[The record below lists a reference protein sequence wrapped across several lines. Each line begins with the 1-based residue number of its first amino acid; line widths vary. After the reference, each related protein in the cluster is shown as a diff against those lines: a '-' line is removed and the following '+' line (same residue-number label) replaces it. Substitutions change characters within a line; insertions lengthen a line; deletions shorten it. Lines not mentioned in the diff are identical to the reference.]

1 MSLAPKECAGSSVL
15 PPRCL
20 AYLLILG
27 LYLTFRGYHAFDGDQ
42 AYRLPLLLH
51 LQDPAIYAG
60 DPFVRAFDA
69 FNPHR
74 GALLILSGL
83 VRMSG
88 LSTGLLIAFMA
99 TFLATSKG
107 IDRLTCSVSP
117 RPSAGLVAVILIL
130 GAKAGNIGTNH
141 LFEAMVL
148 DRLMAMAFA
157 WNAIAATVGQAER
170 IGPRPAV
177 LLGIAAIIHPSFGLQ
192 LGLVMSG
199 AWAIWA
205 VLRGR
210 TGVSSGM
217 AVRAIV
223 ATGLCLV
230 PGLVYNLGRGG
241 SLMAGLPTEDFRVLA
256 AELQSPQHM
265 VPHLWRMPQWLAF
278 AGYLVLA
285 ALALW
290 SRTQENPEGE
300 SHRDHA
306 AARLRLAIL
315 LGVVIG
321 WLTVAWV
328 AVEVVHDLRA
338 TVFQPFRM
346 ATLARG
352 LALVLVAGRLVALW
366 ERGGVYPRLRAALIA
381 VSLAGDWMFVVVTVS
396 ELAASLAGR
405 ISRRIGEFLFAGL
418 LAYGLF
424 FLSRHD
430 TESGHWPLLGVLG
443 VALVLR
449 VGTQRSGS
457 IVDLAHLGVR
467 RDTMRIVSHGV
478 VLSLAW
484 AVPLMALAAGLV
496 PAGHPAARSAVVRG
510 LVARCRFFE
519 VPVDDVERLAAW
531 CRENTP
537 GSARFIG
544 PPGPKTFRLWSRRS
558 LAFNRAGSPY
568 HAAGLADWFARFQ
581 DHVGVHEPPT
591 AFVRDYLAGRHR
603 LEARYDQLDGEGLAA
618 LALRQGADHVI
629 ARSDLRAPGPL
640 RRLHSEG
647 RFAAYSVIWPQLS
660 HRQR

>member
-1 MSLAPKECAGSSVL
+1 MSQAPKECAGPSVL
-15 PPRCL
+15 PPRWST
-20 AYLLILG
+20 YLLILG
-27 LYLTFRGYHAFDGDQ
+27 LYLTLRGYHSLDGDQ
-42 AYRLPLLLH
+42 AYRLPLLFH
-51 LQDPAIYAG
+51 LQDPAVYAG

-83 VRMSG
+83 VRLSG
-88 LSTGLLIAFMA
+88 LSIGLLVAFIA
-99 TFLATSKG
+99 TLLATCRG
-107 IDRLTCSVSP
+107 IERLTSSVSA
-117 RPSAGLVAVILIL
+117 RPAAWLVAVILIL
-130 GAKAGNIGTNH
+130 SAKAGNIGTNH

-148 DRLMAMAFA
+148 DRLMAMALA
-157 WNAIAATVGQAER
+157 WNAIAATVSEAER
-170 IGPRPAV
+170 GWWRSAV
-177 LLGIAAIIHPSFGLQ
+177 LLGIAAIIHPSLGLQ
-192 LGLVMSG
+192 LSLVMSG

-205 VLRGR
+205 VLRWR
-210 TGVSSGM
+210 TGVSPRL

-223 ATGLCLV
+223 AMALYLV
-230 PGLVYNLGRGG
+230 PGLVYNLGRGV
-241 SLMAGLPTEDFRVLA
+241 SLTAGLPAEDFRLLA
-256 AELQSPQHM
+256 AELQGPQHM

-278 AGYLVLA
+278 GGYLALA
-285 ALALW
+285 AMALRAW
-290 SRTQENPEGE
+290 TQENPEG
-300 SHRDHA
+300 DGDA
-306 AARLRLAIL
+306 GLAVARLRLAIL
-315 LGVVIG
+315 LGVVLA
-321 WLTVAWV
+321 WLAAAWV
-328 AVEVVHDLRA
+328 AVEVVGDLR
-338 TVFQPFRM
+338 TTMFQPFRM

-352 LALVLVAGRLVALW
+352 LALVLLAGWMVALW

-381 VSLAGDWMFVVVTVS
+381 VSLAGDWMFVVVATV
-396 ELAASLAGR
+396 ELAGSLVGR
-405 ISRRIGEFLFAGL
+405 LSPRLEEAAFAGL

-424 FLSRHD
+424 FLARHD
-430 TESGHWPLLGVLG
+430 TESGYWPLLGVLG
-443 VALVLR
+443 TTLVLR
-449 VGTQRSGS
+449 AWAERFGS
-457 IVDLAHLGVR
+457 SVTLAQLLGSKDGMKPR
-467 RDTMRIVSHGV
+467 FHGV
-478 VLSLAW
+478 VLTLAW
-484 AVPLMALAAGLV
+484 ALPLLALVAGLV
-496 PAGHPAARSAVVRG
+496 PAGHPTARSAVVRG

-568 HAAGLADWFARFQ
+568 HAAGLAEWFARFQ
-581 DHVGVHEPPT
+581 DHVGVHEQPA

-603 LEARYDQLDGEGLAA
+603 LEARYDQLDGHGLAA

-629 ARSDLRAPGPL
+629 ARSDLRSPGPL

>member
-1 MSLAPKECAGSSVL
+1 MSIAPKECAGSSVL
-15 PPRCL
+15 PPRWL
-20 AYLLILG
+20 GYLLILG
-27 LYLTFRGYHAFDGDQ
+27 LYLTFRGYHSFDGDQ
-42 AYRLPLLLH
+42 AYRLPLLFH
-51 LQDPAIYAG
+51 LRNPAVYAG
-60 DPFVRAFDA
+60 DPFVRAFDV

-74 GALLILSGL
+74 GALLVLSGL

-88 LSTGLLIAFMA
+88 LSIGLLIAFMA
-99 TFLATSKG
+99 TFLATCRG
-107 IDRLTCSVSP
+107 IDRLTSSVSP
-117 RPSAGLVAVILIL
+117 RPAAGLVALSVVLS
-130 GAKAGNIGTNH
+130 AKAGNIGTNH

-157 WNAIAATVGQAER
+157 WNALAATVGQAGR
-170 IGPRPAV
+170 AGPRSAV
-177 LLGIAAIIHPSFGLQ
+177 LLGIAAIIHPSLGLQ

-199 AWAIWA
+199 TWAVWA

-210 TGVSSGM
+210 TGISPGM
-217 AVRAIV
+217 AIWAIV
-223 ATGLCLV
+223 ATGLCLA
-230 PGLVYNLGRGG
+230 PGLVFNLGRGG
-241 SLMAGLPTEDFRVLA
+241 SLVAGLPAEDFRVLA
-256 AELQSPQHM
+256 AELQGPQHM

-278 AGYLVLA
+278 GSYLVLS
-285 ALALW
+285 ALALG
-290 SRTQENPEGE
+290 SRTQENAEGE
-300 SHRDHA
+300 GDREHET
-306 AARLRLAIL
+306 ARLRLAIL
-315 LGVVIG
+315 LGVVLG
-321 WLTVAWV
+321 WLAAAWM
-328 AVEVVHDLRA
+328 AVEVVQDLRV
-338 TVFQPFRM
+338 TLFQPFRM

-366 ERGGVYPRLRAALIA
+366 ERGGTYPRLRAALIA
-381 VSLAGDWMFVVVTVS
+381 VSLAGDWMFVVVTAAEVV
-396 ELAASLAGR
+396 ASLAGR
-405 ISRRIGEFLFAGL
+405 ISPRNGELLFAGL

-443 VALVLR
+443 AALVLR
-449 VGTQRSGS
+449 VGRRRSGA
-457 IVDLAHLGVR
+457 IADLARPGGG

-484 AVPLMALAAGLV
+484 AVPLLALVAGLV
-496 PAGHPAARSAVVRG
+496 PAGHPAARSAAVRG
-510 LVARCRFFE
+510 LVARCRFCE

-531 CRENTP
+531 CREHTP
-537 GSARFIG
+537 GSARFVG

-581 DHVGVHEPPT
+581 DHVGVHEPP
-591 AFVRDYLAGRHR
+591 ASFVRDYLAGRHR